1 MRHAVGERE
10 KQAALHRQLLTTPST
25 SPFLHRQLSVTFST
39 PAARRGRRAGGGG
52 ARSPLTTAEMESEAG
67 MALTMTDM
75 SLSEGLDG
83 RMTGTG
89 RNSVGELFQIEVAR
103 VGDRLRFRATYAYP
117 DGRGSVSKEVT
128 SPLPPGRS

>member
-1 MRHAVGERE
+1 MRSLCFLVCLVGVLT
-10 KQAALHRQLLTTPST
+10 AAGCG
-25 SPFLHRQLSVTFST
+25 
-39 PAARRGRRAGGGG
+39 RGA
-52 ARSPLTTAEMESEAG
+52 ARSPLTTAELESEAG
-67 MALTMTDM
+67 MALAMTDI

-103 VGDRLRFRATYAYP
+103 VSDRLRFRATYAYP

-128 SPLPPGRS
+128 RPLPAGRS